1 MRATSTGRA
10 VAPVVRRARSRP
22 GSQVRPDLLRTH
34 LLGAVGTTLAV
45 LSVVVGAQGRVL
57 LHQCVVADGPLA
69 ALGVRMALLRSA
81 SECPDGALGLG
92 SASTGAVLLLSV
104 ALPVVAAHVL
114 LTACG
119 LGLGVVARRG
129 VAAVAALLASHLV
142 PPVVVAGTPVPT
154 ARPLL
159 LAGGPVVR
167 VRRDR
172 GHDPAR
178 PRRGPPAR

>member
-1 MRATSTGRA
+1 MRATWTTWA
-10 VAPVVRRARSRP
+10 VAPVARRARSRSGP
-22 GSQVRPDLLRTH
+22 HLVRTH
-34 LLGAVGTTLAV
+34 LLGALGTALAV
-45 LSVVVGAQGRVL
+45 LSVVLGVQGRVL

-69 ALGVRMALLRSA
+69 GLGVRMALLRSA

-92 SASTGAVLLLSV
+92 AASTGAVLLLSV
-104 ALPVVAAHVL
+104 ALPVVATHVL

-119 LGLGVVARRG
+119 LGLGVVTRRG
-129 VAAVAALLASHLV
+129 VVAVAALLASHLV
-142 PPVVVAGTPVPT
+142 PPLVVAGTPVPT